1 MMGSDFHWLRPEW
14 LLILPLIFFLIFIFK
29 RRLLSVGN
37 WVKIIE
43 PKLIPHVLSRQ
54 QLHNENHKWWLF
66 AIISFLGVISIAGPT
81 WERVEQPAFRADQS
95 LVIALDLSRSMNAQD
110 VSPTRL
116 TRARLK
122 ILDILER
129 RQSAQIALIVY
140 SANAF
145 TVTPLTSDSDTI
157 TSLVNSLDTA
167 IMPSR
172 GSYPAAA
179 IDKGMQLLKQ
189 AGVINGEILLV
200 TDGGV
205 TSTSFS
211 SAEKLRNEG
220 YTLSVLGVGT
230 MDGAPIP
237 RESGGFITDQSGQIA
252 IAKLSVGDLSNLA
265 RIGGGRYVNLT
276 ADDRDLDLL
285 LSDELIA
292 SSQGDQS
299 LATDQ
304 WYEFGPWLLLILVPI
319 ASLVFQRGWVF
330 VFLICVAPIDQPAFA
345 FEWIDLWKTK
355 DQQAKEAMDIG
366 DHDKAIE
373 LFEDPQWLASANY
386 NAGNY
391 SESAQAFFQTKDFD
405 GLYNYG
411 NSLAKMGQFSEALE
425 AYEEVIENDSDAK
438 DAIYNRDLI
447 KELLQKNKSSQN
459 DNQNDQSSNEGT
471 DGEKNQE
478 QADGE
483 SQSSSAEGG
492 SDGTKKDNEN
502 EGNMNQEETSQD
514 DLEAIERELE
524 KAAQEDLKNQQESE
538 TESEGSEGI
547 EGRVAQ
553 EQQQALEQW
562 LRRIPDDP
570 GGLLRRKFRYQY
582 QRQGFDQ
589 DGNQLWPDDGVQPW

>member
-1 MMGSDFHWLRPEW
+1 MMSSDFHWLRPEW
-14 LLILPLIFFLIFIFK
+14 LLMLPLIFGLIFIFK

-37 WVKIIE
+37 WARIIE
-43 PKLIPHVLSRQ
+43 PKLIPYVLSRQ
-54 QLHNENHKWWLF
+54 QLHNENYKWWVF
-66 AIISFLGVISIAGPT
+66 SIISFLGVISLAGPT

-110 VSPTRL
+110 VSPDRL

-129 RQSAQIALIVY
+129 RQSAQVALIVY

-157 TSLVNSLDTA
+157 TSLVNSLDTG

-205 TSTSFS
+205 TSTSFD
-211 SAEKLRNEG
+211 SAETLRNEG

-230 MDGAPIP
+230 IDGAPIP
-237 RESGGFITDQSGQIA
+237 RVSGGFITDQNGQIA
-252 IAKLSVGDLSNLA
+252 IAKLSVDDLSNLA

-285 LSDELIA
+285 LSNELIA
-292 SSQGDQS
+292 SSQGDQT

-330 VFLICVAPIDQPAFA
+330 VFLLCVAPVDQSAFA

-366 DHDKAIE
+366 DHHKAIE

-391 SESAQAFFQTKDFD
+391 NESAQAFLEAKDID

-447 KELLQKNKSSQN
+447 KELLQNNQSSQN

-471 DGEKNQE
+471 DGEKSQE
-478 QADGE
+478 QAEGE
-483 SQSSSAEGG
+483 SQSSSAEEG
-492 SDGTKKDNEN
+492 SGREKEDNES
-502 EGNMNQEETSQD
+502 EGNINQEETNQE

-524 KAAQEDLKNQQESE
+524 RAAQEDSENSQESE
-538 TESEGSEGI
+538 DEFEENEGI

-553 EQQQALEQW
+553 EQQQAMEQW